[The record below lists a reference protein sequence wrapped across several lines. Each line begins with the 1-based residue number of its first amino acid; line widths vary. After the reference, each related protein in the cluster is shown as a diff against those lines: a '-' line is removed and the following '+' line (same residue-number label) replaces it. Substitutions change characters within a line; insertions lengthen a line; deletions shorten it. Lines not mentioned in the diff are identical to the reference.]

1 MKELQAQKSVVQ
13 AYVMDEIFDKMEGGE
28 AAMAP
33 YYAGD
38 ALTMIDENPDLAF
51 VSPEEGVNFFVD
63 SMCIPASSKHKG
75 SRRNVHQ
82 LYVNRMSATRIVT
95 SSATP
100 PPSPK
105 CGSGWTMI

>member
-1 MKELQAQKSVVQ
+1 
-13 AYVMDEIFDKMEGGE
+13 
-28 AAMAP
+28 MAP

-63 SMCIPASSKHKG
+63 SVCIPASSKHEEAAEMFMD
-75 SRRNVHQ
+75 
-82 LYVNRMSATRIVT
+82 LCVNRMSATRIVT

-105 CGSGWTMI
+105 CGSAWTMI